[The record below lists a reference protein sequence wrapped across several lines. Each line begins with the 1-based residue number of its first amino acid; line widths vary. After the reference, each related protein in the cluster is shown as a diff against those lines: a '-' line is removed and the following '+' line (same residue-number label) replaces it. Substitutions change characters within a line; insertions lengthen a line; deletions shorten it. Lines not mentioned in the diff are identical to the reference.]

1 MYISEEQ
8 IEQVRKS
15 CDIVAIAGQITR
27 LRKKKN
33 SLWGRCP
40 FCNDKGKHFAVKEDK
55 QIYYCF
61 NCRRAGDAISLYK
74 DMKGVTYGTAV
85 RELAELNGVELGV
98 KQI

>member
-61 NCRRAGDAISLYK
+61 NCRRAGDAISLYT

-85 RELAELNGVELGV
+85 KELAELQGIKFTE
-98 KQI
+98 K